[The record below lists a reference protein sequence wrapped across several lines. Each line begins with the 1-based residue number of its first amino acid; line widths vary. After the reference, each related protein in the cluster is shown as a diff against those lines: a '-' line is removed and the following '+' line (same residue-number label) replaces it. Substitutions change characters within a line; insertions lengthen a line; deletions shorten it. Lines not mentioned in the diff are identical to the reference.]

1 MRILARRQGRAIFV
15 GGGYPSISP
24 RELPDN
30 AILGIPVLE
39 TEQGFLLEFGWCFD
53 EMDRFTVLAKVE
65 AETNG
70 KLHLNGTYQIAGL

>member
-1 MRILARRQGRAIFV
+1 
-15 GGGYPSISP
+15 
-24 RELPDN
+24 
-30 AILGIPVLE
+30 
-39 TEQGFLLEFGWCFD
+39 LEFGWCFD